1 MSDSEL
7 NRKEAEKVVESVL
20 QESARVLGHDVAPG
34 KQGASDIRDALEG
47 LAHTTYATERDN
59 FIELEASESGEIA
72 QASGRG
78 RFTPFFLASLRRYLC
93 GDKEA
98 AAQIQKAVKE
108 AKAHSHSI
116 GLPTSAS
123 LSAGGAAIV
132 YVAVSGVLAGT
143 ALAALAP
150 PLVAGAALI
159 IFLSG
164 FDSFCEWSKP
174 EDDEPLSSKK
184 AKNKT
189 SSPKKKKP
197 KQA

>member
-164 FDSFCEWSKP
+164 FDFFANGRSRKMTNPYLPRKP
-174 EDDEPLSSKK
+174 RIR
-184 AKNKT
+184 T